1 MDNSLV
7 ASANKAAVAEILAC
21 NKLTTR
27 YGLTLTEQDAKAL
40 VQTRNAALKNAG
52 RVEFAG
58 GALGALITAFAD
70 SPNLADDSYIE
81 TLHTLVET
89 FYEYKTETLDEVD
102 DDELIA
108 LMRRHFDTTC
118 QGSAEWLRED
128 ILNALARRVRFGEG
142 LDDE

>member
-1 MDNSLV
+1 MDNSLIS
-7 ASANKAAVAEILAC
+7 SANKAAVTEILAC
-21 NKLTTR
+21 NKLTMR
-27 YGLTLTEQDAKAL
+27 YGITLTEQDAKAL
-40 VQTRNAALKNAG
+40 VQTRSAALKNAG

-70 SPNLADDSYIE
+70 SPFLSDDSYME

-89 FYEYKTETLDEVD
+89 FYEYKTETLDEID
-102 DDELIA
+102 DDDLIA

-128 ILNALARRVRFGEG
+128 ILNALARRVRFGEDI
-142 LDDE
+142 DDD

>member
-1 MDNSLV
+1 MDNLILSG
-7 ASANKAAVAEILAC
+7 SNQTAVTEILAC
-21 NKLTTR
+21 NKLTAR
-27 YGLTLTEQDAKAL
+27 FGITLTEQDAKAL
-40 VQTRNAALKNAG
+40 VQTRSAALKDAG

-58 GALGALITAFAD
+58 GALSAIITAFAD
-70 SPNLADDSYIE
+70 SPYLDDTYME

-89 FYEYKTETLDEVD
+89 FYEYKTETLDTID

-128 ILNALARRVRFGEG
+128 VLSAISRRVRFGEDI
-142 LDDE
+142 DDE

>member
-1 MDNSLV
+1 MDNFLIS
-7 ASANKAAVAEILAC
+7 SANKAAVAEILAC
-21 NKLTTR
+21 NSLTMR

-40 VQTRNAALKNAG
+40 VQTRSAALKNAG
-52 RVEFAG
+52 RVEFSG

-70 SPNLADDSYIE
+70 SPYLADDSYME

-102 DDELIA
+102 DDDLIA

-128 ILNALARRVRFGEG
+128 ILNALARRVRFGEDI
-142 LDDE
+142 DDE